1 MRYIVLIA
9 ITILFSG
16 YSKAQLTGNIWYFN
30 DSLGLKFGE
39 KTVLKL
45 NDGVTK
51 LNGGTAVLSMDD
63 TLIIYTD
70 GLNAFNSKHNPIK
83 NGTKILGNGDQSTL
97 FLQLSEDSVIHLFT
111 NYFVGYYGKDSSVN
125 GVYHTTIIR
134 DPNNRNNFIV
144 AKTTKLANGSNRSV
158 TAKKASSF
166 DGYWIIF
173 PEWNTSNILI
183 YRLNENGLRFHRR
196 ENILPQKHIG
206 FSQLKISPSG
216 RYVALMSCN
225 IPGVDESI
233 CIYNFDNQKGT
244 LSNYRSIKY
253 FRSIGLEFSPNE
265 SFLYIMGNSTRFL
278 TDKISRGIYQ
288 VNIDS
293 IQANSTLNK
302 HNSTFIYKTIS
313 DASSMSITP
322 HGQIFITYTSSGK
335 GFSSIMNPDSFGISC
350 DFRIDYIHFN
360 NRPYN
365 VSIPNI
371 CIDYILQP
379 YFEVENGCKDSAIS
393 FKIHR
398 NRADSVT
405 WIFGDGYSTV
415 NKSNSCLHKYNT
427 AGVFRASTILHYT
440 SRNDTISKEIKILN
454 IKKPELGNDTLLCK
468 GEVLNLK
475 ITDTLGTTIV
485 WNNKDS
491 SSQYKVSYPESLIVR
506 SGNDYCTVLDT
517 LKVSYVDC
525 NLSIDSLCFGDS
537 TYFMLNES
545 NLDSA
550 VFKLDND
557 VIKTSI
563 HGNVRHKYNLEGAY
577 HPIVRLYANGLFKDI
592 KDSIYIIKIEGNFL
606 SDTFTSCKSAYINPT
621 LTRADYFYTWN
632 TGNDGKNIE
641 VDSTGH
647 FWLRVERNGCYSID
661 SCFVQIEECEC
672 PVYIPNSFSPNGDDL
687 NDNFTIWTPC
697 DVKYLTL
704 NIYNRWGGLLIKNVK
719 YWDGTYQNSL
729 CPSGVYPWTMTY
741 KDKNNQIHYK
751 SGTVHLIR

>member
-1 MRYIVLIA
+1 MRSIALIA
-9 ITILFSG
+9 VTILCCS
-16 YSKAQLTGNIWYFN
+16 YSKAQHTGNIWYFN
-30 DSLGLKFGE
+30 DSLGLKFSD
-39 KTVLKL
+39 KTILKL

-51 LNGGTAVLSMDD
+51 LNGGTSVIAMDD
-63 TLIIYTD
+63 SLVIYTD
-70 GLNAFNSKHNPIK
+70 GSNAWNTEHNPII
-83 NGTKILGNGDQSTL
+83 NGTRILGNGEQSSM
-97 FLQLSEDSVIHLFT
+97 FLQLKDDSVIHLFSS
-111 NYFVGYYGKDSSVN
+111 YFVGKYGKDSNVN
-125 GVYHTTIIR
+125 GVYHSTIIP
-134 DPNNRNNFIV
+134 DTKNKNNFIL
-144 AKTTKLANGSNRSV
+144 AKTTKLAYGSNRSV

-173 PEWNTSNILI
+173 PEWNTSNLLI
-183 YRLNENGLRFHRR
+183 YRLNENGLQFHRR
-196 ENILPQKHIG
+196 ENVLPQKHIG
-206 FSQLKISPSG
+206 FSQLKISPNG

-225 IPGVDESI
+225 IPGMDESI
-233 CIYNFDNQKGT
+233 CIYDFDNQKGT

-253 FRSIGLEFSPNE
+253 FRSIGLEFSPSE

-302 HNSTFIYKTIS
+302 DNSTFIYKTLS

-365 VSIPNI
+365 LSIPNI

-379 YFEVENGCKDSAIS
+379 YFEIENGCKDSSIC

-398 NRADSVT
+398 NRADSIT
-405 WIFGDGYSTV
+405 WIFGDGYSTI
-415 NKSNSCLHKYNT
+415 NKSNSCLHKYTT
-427 AGVFRASTILHYT
+427 AGVFKTSTILHYP
-440 SRNDTISKEIKILN
+440 SRKDTISKEIKILSIN
-454 IKKPELGNDTLLCK
+454 KPKLGNDTLLCK

-475 ITDTLGTTIV
+475 ITDSLGTTIV

-506 SGNDYCTVLDT
+506 ATNDNCSVLDT

-537 TYFMLNES
+537 TSFMLNES

-550 VFKLDND
+550 VFKLDNA
-557 VIKTSI
+557 VIKTSF
-563 HGNVRHKYNLEGAY
+563 HGNVKHKYIVAGEY
-577 HPIVRLYANGLFKDI
+577 HPIVRLYSNGLFKEI
-592 KDSIYIIKIEGNFL
+592 KDSINIIRIEDNFL
-606 SDTFTSCKSAYINPT
+606 IDTITACEPIELKSTDSRVDN
-621 LTRADYFYTWN
+621 LYTWN
-632 TGNDGKNIE
+632 TGYNGENIE
-641 VDSTGH
+641 VGSTGH
-647 FWLRVERNGCYSID
+647 YWLRIERSGCYSID
-661 SCFVQIEECEC
+661 SCFVQIEDCEC
-672 PVYIPNSFSPNGDDL
+672 PVYIPNSFSPNGDNL
-687 NDNFTIWTPC
+687 NDSFSIWTEC
-697 DVKYLTL
+697 EIEELSMK
-704 NIYNRWGGLLIKNVK
+704 IYNRWGSLLIDNSKS
-719 YWDGTYQNSL
+719 WDGTYQNL
-729 CPSGVYPWTMTY
+729 ICPFGVYPWTITY
-741 KDKNNQIHYK
+741 KDKNNQIHYE